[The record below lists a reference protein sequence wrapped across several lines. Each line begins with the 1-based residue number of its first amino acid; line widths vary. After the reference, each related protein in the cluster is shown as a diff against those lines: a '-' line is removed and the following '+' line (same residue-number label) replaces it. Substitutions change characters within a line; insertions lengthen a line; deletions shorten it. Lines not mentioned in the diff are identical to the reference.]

1 MMLLRSLLLFI
12 VTLCFYS
19 VSIHSY
25 ADNDDLEH
33 LQIKLTNQWQLIK
46 HDKRRNIKT
55 YAKQEDNRPF
65 RSFKVES
72 VLNGSMKDV
81 VQILADFENYKK
93 WYWETIDSKLLKTV
107 SPTEH
112 YIYMT
117 HNAPYG
123 LPDRDAVL
131 RIKVLLQTP
140 EKPQLAFFI
149 EAVPDF
155 MYINKDFVRINAEDM
170 LLSLKPLTY
179 NSIQLIAE
187 GYVDPGGKFPNWA
200 NSLIQRTAPYSI
212 LLGLQ
217 RMLAQK
223 QTKKIVIPF
232 PVLEITDY

>member
-1 MMLLRSLLLFI
+1 MMLLPNYLLI
-12 VTLCFYS
+12 ILCLLS
-19 VSIHSY
+19 VSSY

-33 LQIKLTNQWQLIK
+33 LQVKLNNQWQLIK
-46 HDKRRNIKT
+46 HDKRRDIKT
-55 YAKQEDNRPF
+55 YAKQEDNRRF

-72 VLNGSMKDV
+72 TLNGSMKDIV
-81 VQILADFENYKK
+81 RILADFENYKK
-93 WYWETIDSKLLKTV
+93 WYWETKDSKLLQTI

-117 HNAPYG
+117 HNAPFG

-131 RIKVLLQTP
+131 HIKVLLQSP
-140 EKPQLAFFI
+140 EKPQLAFLI

-155 MYINKDFVRINAEDM
+155 IAIKKQFVRISAEDM
-170 LLSLKPLTY
+170 LLILKPLTY
-179 NSIQLIAE
+179 NSVQLIAE
-187 GYVDPGGKFPNWA
+187 GYVDPGGNFPNWA
-200 NSLIQRTAPYSI
+200 SNVIQRTAPYSV

-223 QTKKIVIPF
+223 QNNKVAIPF

>member
-1 MMLLRSLLLFI
+1 MLSRSFLLIILG
-12 VTLCFYS
+12 LCFYGT
-19 VSIHSY
+19 SINTY

-33 LQIKLTNQWQLIK
+33 LQIKLTNEWQLIK

-55 YAKQEDNRPF
+55 YAKQEDGRPF

-72 VLNGSMKDV
+72 TLNGSMKDV
-81 VQILADFENYKK
+81 VRILADFDNYKK
-93 WYWETIDSKLLKTV
+93 WYWQTIDSKLLKTV

-112 YIYMT
+112 YVYMT

-123 LPDRDAVL
+123 LTDRDAVL
-131 RIKVLLQTP
+131 KIKVLLQTP
-140 EKPQLAFFI
+140 EKPQLAFLI

-155 MYINKDFVRINAEDM
+155 MAINKDFIRINAEDM

-187 GYVDPGGKFPNWA
+187 GYIDPGGKFPNWA
-200 NSLIQRTAPYSI
+200 GNVIQRTAPYSV

-223 QTKKIVIPF
+223 HNSKVVIPF
-232 PVLEITDY
+232 SVLEITDY